1 MVANGRDPLAK
12 GVFWTSVALY
22 GLVALEFFYMASPFA
37 AYIYSA
43 YGPVLSWL
51 RLSETTT
58 WLVAFFLPHI
68 VRETG
73 SPMLDLH
80 EIIGAV
86 VFMMGLAGFTLGA
99 VPIYWSKLTHRRVIV
114 GGVYRWIRH
123 PQYLALMVASL
134 GMLLLWPRYLV
145 VVGFIT
151 VCFTYVLLARVEERA
166 CARDFPDYAAYAERT
181 GMFLPRGVERLLGPI
196 PWPRRRL
203 PRIGAGVAVYTGLMA
218 VGLLGACAL
227 HGYAV
232 MRVDPFATETEA
244 YVSVGRLHPDTIA
257 ALAETALGDPEVRE
271 ALADHDVPD
280 ARFINYVMP
289 TSLFVSEVPMVIPP
303 GSRVGHEAP
312 SAHDPT
318 RYKIVFTR
326 AHFGAP
332 GPAAGRAI
340 LLHAIN
346 KSPVI
351 EVWVDR
357 TAGTVERVL
366 RPPREERYHGL
377 PVPVF

>member
-1 MVANGRDPLAK
+1 MANRRDPLAK

-37 AYIYSA
+37 AYIYGA
-43 YGPVLSWL
+43 YGPALSWL
-51 RLSETTT
+51 RLNEATT

-73 SPMLDLH
+73 SPVLDLH
-80 EIIGAV
+80 ELIGGV
-86 VFMMGLAGFTLGA
+86 VFVVGLAGFTLGA
-99 VPIYWSKLTHRRVIV
+99 VPIYWSKLTQRRAIV

-166 CARDFPDYAAYAERT
+166 CTRDFPDYAAYAERT
-181 GMFLPRGVERLLGPI
+181 GMFLPRGMERLLGRV
-196 PWPRRRL
+196 PWPSRRL
-203 PRIGAGVAVYTGLMA
+203 PRIGAGLALYAGLMA
-218 VGLLGACAL
+218 LGLLGARAV

-232 MRVDPFATETEA
+232 MRVDLFATETEA
-244 YVSVGRLHPDTIA
+244 YVSLGRLDSKTIA
-257 ALAETALGDPEVRE
+257 SLAGTALGDPEVRM
-271 ALADHDVPD
+271 ALADHDAPD

-312 SAHDPT
+312 SAHDSL

-326 AHFGAP
+326 ARFGAS

-340 LLHAIN
+340 LRHAIN

-351 EVWVDR
+351 EVWLDR
-357 TAGTVERVL
+357 TSGTVERVL
-366 RPPREERYHGL
+366 RPPTEERYHGL